1 MLDVIG
7 AIWEK
12 KCGTFWDQNHTCL
25 SANKVEKMLDFIG
38 AFWEKILKMLDH
50 LEHLLGSKSHLNI
63 GLNTIGTYWE
73 RKNRLSRGGGLD
85 HLWHIWDPNH
95 TWLSVKKSNNA
106 RNDRRVLRRKTTYGG
121 ELGWA
126 SLAPFDQNYKWFL
139 AKKVE
144 KMMDFIG

>member
-7 AIWEK
+7 AIWGK
-12 KCGTFWDQNHTCL
+12 NCGTFWDQNHTCL

-73 RKNRLSRGGGLD
+73 RKNRLSRGGGLIICGTFGIQITLD
-85 HLWHIWDPNH
+85 YQLKNRTMLVLIGAFWGEKRLTGVSLVEHLWHLLIKITSDSWQ
-95 TWLSVKKSNNA
+95 KKS
-106 RNDRRVLRRKTTYGG
+106 K
-121 ELGWA
+121 
-126 SLAPFDQNYKWFL
+126 KWWTL
-139 AKKVE
+139 
-144 KMMDFIG
+144 